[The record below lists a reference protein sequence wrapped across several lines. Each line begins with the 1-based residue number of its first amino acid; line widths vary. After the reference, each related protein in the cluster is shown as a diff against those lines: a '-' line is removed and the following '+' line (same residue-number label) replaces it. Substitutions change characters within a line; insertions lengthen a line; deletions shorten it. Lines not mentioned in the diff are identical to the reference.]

1 MSCRGRRISEGKRID
16 EAVRGGRETRSN
28 YIVTR
33 CFSHNDKHAIWV
45 LSNAN
50 SEPETHSITYI
61 VFMILDLP
69 TL

>member
-28 YIVTR
+28 HIVIR
-33 CFSHNDKHAIWV
+33 CFSQSDKNAIWV

-50 SEPETHSITYI
+50 SELKTHSITYI
-61 VFMILDLP
+61 VFMI
-69 TL
+69 